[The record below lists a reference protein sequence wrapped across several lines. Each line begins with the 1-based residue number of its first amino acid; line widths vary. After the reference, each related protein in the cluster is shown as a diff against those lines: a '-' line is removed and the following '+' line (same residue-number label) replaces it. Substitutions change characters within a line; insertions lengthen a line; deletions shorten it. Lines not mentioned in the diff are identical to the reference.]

1 MLGGELWSMS
11 PLVHP
16 ELVTGCLRASLP
28 MKLCGSQGGLFLT
41 LPSVSRLL
49 HLGNALQSSWLSD
62 SAHTHRRGKPSFL
75 WHERSQR
82 SSFFL
87 FFLNRCVLT
96 LRPSPRRL
104 RPGAAAGRGC
114 WTPVGTCSPSWRKR
128 WEWTLPPRTVD
139 TDRRR
144 IEAFGEGWEKRC

>member
-16 ELVTGCLRASLP
+16 ELVTGCLRASLHKVDSFCRSRP
-28 MKLCGSQGGLFLT
+28 LVVFFT
-41 LPSVSRLL
+41 LEMPSR
-49 HLGNALQSSWLSD
+49 APD
-62 SAHTHRRGKPSFL
+62 SVTLHTHTGGGSHHFCDMKGHRGQVF
-75 WHERSQR
+75 
-82 SSFFL
+82 

-144 IEAFGEGWEKRC
+144 IEAFGEGREKRC